1 MTAVYG
7 NKGAALNGVD
17 AGASVEKRVLQRVMI
32 GHGTLMIATA
42 LLGGVGLWMFLL
54 GGFEII
60 PGYIVHFQLP
70 GSAEGWRKAH
80 SGPVLNGLMV
90 IGIAFALPL
99 LDFKLSTAKIL
110 GWIIVLDGWS
120 NVGFYVFGNLSP
132 NRGLAFGPSVMGP
145 SDIFS
150 WLALG
155 PAYLFG
161 VLATGA
167 LFVIGF
173 HAVAGMGRSQC

>member
-1 MTAVYG
+1 MTAVYR
-7 NKGAALNGVD
+7 NKGAELSRID
-17 AGASVEKRVLQRVMI
+17 AGVAAQRQALQRVMI
-32 GHGTLMIATA
+32 GHGALMIATA

-60 PGYIVHFQLP
+60 PGYIIHFQLP

-99 LDFKLSTAKIL
+99 LDFKIATARLL

-161 VLATGA
+161 VLATVA
-167 LFVIGF
+167 LFVIGW
-173 HAVAGMGRSQC
+173 HAVSGMGNSRD